1 MWKEDESPDNK
12 WEAILIFNMNL
23 DCLSIGV
30 MTRSDDEFISSAV
43 KRYWLICWH
52 KSEWEA
58 WAVC

>member
-1 MWKEDESPDNK
+1 MWKEDESSDNK

-30 MTRSDDEFISSAV
+30 MTRSDDEFISNAV